1 MVTTQALCQKL
12 ITLFAEK
19 TSIEAQLQ
27 KEKLEN
33 QKLILA
39 VAETSKLKAILEL
52 RDKEIKKLEIDNQNK
67 KQAKKRLK
75 QQLEAMKLEIEK
87 ERQKMLKEFKEMQDN
102 LYCKLLLLISYIQQ

>member
-1 MVTTQALCQKL
+1 MCQKL

-27 KEKLEN
+27 KEKLDN

-52 RDKEIKKLEIDNQNK
+52 RDKEIKKLEIDN
-67 KQAKKRLK
+67 
-75 QQLEAMKLEIEK
+75 
-87 ERQKMLKEFKEMQDN
+87 
-102 LYCKLLLLISYIQQ
+102 